1 MSMKNKLLPW
11 IISLSALTVSG
22 SAAFYSVSGLGKM
35 FAGASL
41 QVMILAGSL
50 EFAKLVTASLLYQYW
65 KKLNMGL
72 KIYLSVATLILI
84 LITSAGIY
92 GFLSSAYQDTAF
104 KVQNQD
110 KNIEILNKDIS
121 IVNNEIKNYERQIDQ
136 KNSRLTQLTSIRTN
150 LQSTQ
155 DVLIEKSKSTNA
167 VRQQIKDVDSEIK
180 RMDTEISVLN
190 DSISSKNSK
199 ISSIEQSKMGI
210 SSDSDIAKE
219 VGPLKYIAELTGSTI
234 DKVVNW
240 YIIILMLVFDPLAIS
255 LVVAAN
261 FAFEMAKEE
270 NEEEDKKKKEKQQI
284 KKEKTMKLDFFK
296 NLWKKIF
303 RKKEVDRQLETEK
316 TEESLITNKELI
328 QESPLFIPEESK
340 EVIQEV
346 EEIHSVEEIEAVEE
360 VNSVEVIE
368 EKKEH
373 TEDKYDDH
381 IQLENQKVLRDRF
394 RRNPGMDYSNVE
406 SKKKSGRRN

>member
-1 MSMKNKLLPW
+1 MKNKLLPW
-11 IISLSALTVSG
+11 IIALSAFTVSG

-65 KKLNMGL
+65 KKLNIGL
-72 KIYLSVATLILI
+72 KIYLSTATLILI

-92 GFLSSAYQDTAF
+92 GFLSSAYQETSF

-110 KNIEILNKDIS
+110 KNIELLDKDIL
-121 IVNNEIKNYERQIDQ
+121 IAENEIKNYERQIDQ
-136 KNSRLTQLTSIRTN
+136 KNGRLNQLTNIRSN

-155 DVLIEKSKSTNA
+155 DVLIEKSKSTNS
-167 VRQQIKDVDSEIK
+167 VRQQINDIDFEIK
-180 RMDTEISVLN
+180 RMDSEISVLN

-199 ISSIEQSKMGI
+199 ISSIEQNKMEV

-219 VGPLKYIAELTGSTI
+219 VGPLKYIAKLTNTSI

-240 YIIILMLVFDPLAIS
+240 YIIVLMLVFDPLAIS
-255 LVVAAN
+255 LVIASN

-270 NEEEDKKKKEKQQI
+270 NSNIVKEKQIKKKK
-284 KKEKTMKLDFFK
+284 TMSLDFFK
-296 NLWKKIF
+296 KLWKSIF
-303 RKKEVDRQLETEK
+303 PERKVKSELLVVNNDEEILVQDNINNIDSETTVESEVDLIETEE
-316 TEESLITNKELI
+316 TVNEKEFIGEKII
-328 QESPLFIPEESK
+328 QEKS
-340 EVIQEV
+340 
-346 EEIHSVEEIEAVEE
+346 EISDRYNDEISDRY
-360 VNSVEVIE
+360 N
-368 EKKEH
+368 
-373 TEDKYDDH
+373 DH

-394 RRNPGMDYSNVE
+394 RKNLGGHSIKNP
-406 SKKKSGRRN
+406 SGEINPINLK